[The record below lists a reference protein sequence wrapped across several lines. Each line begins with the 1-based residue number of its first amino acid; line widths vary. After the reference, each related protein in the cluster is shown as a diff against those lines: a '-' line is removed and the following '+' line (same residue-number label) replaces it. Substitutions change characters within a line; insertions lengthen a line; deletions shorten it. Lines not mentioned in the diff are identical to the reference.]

1 MAVVVD
7 TRTEKEYRAK
17 RIRGA
22 VWAAYGEKS
31 LKDVAF
37 NPEQDDFK
45 TLETLDR
52 SKALI
57 FNLLSSLATL
67 VGGLLAYFALSHM
80 QTLVPVFLARSI
92 TLALHRLRAVAGQTQ
107 QVVDPHGEFGGGVG
121 ITEVMR
127 GACADARSFAT
138 VVV

>member
-1 MAVVVD
+1 MQEYQKVAELGLFTTSLPGVKRVSAKDVVELLGQGAVVVD
-7 TRTEKEYRAK
+7 TRTEKEHRAK

-45 TLETLDR
+45 ALEALDR

-57 FNLLSSLATL
+57 FSCN
-67 VGGLLAYFALSHM
+67 
-80 QTLVPVFLARSI
+80 
-92 TLALHRLRAVAGQTQ
+92 
-107 QVVDPHGEFGGGVG
+107 
-121 ITEVMR
+121 
-127 GACADARSFAT
+127 GAECWKSTRPRRWRPTKAFAT
-138 VVV
+138 FTGCAAACPEWDAEGLPTEGG